1 MEYFSHLI
9 KKILGIA
16 VLGLLLSGNAYADV
30 NEPGVTSIA
39 GCDSG
44 LKSVNEKF
52 IKKHL
57 KKLSKKNETSVLY
70 ASCDY
75 KYNHV
80 WAVNRGKDL
89 EKLHKKTYK
98 QCTKYAKKHTGKE
111 CYLYAV
117 NDEIV
122 WKYDK
127 EKASILAKTETAEA
141 SVLIEKQKELDK
153 KPGRFFED
161 QPDVTDKPQVHFIYL
176 LNKESKDN
184 EWDVSG
190 KMEKDLLEA
199 NKKMLKMTKGKQK
212 FRYDMREDGKMDISF
227 VRFDIQFKGDYGMNY
242 PDAYLTK
249 LGFNDPNKLYFAWV
263 DVSHRDGGQGSVH
276 HGYIFLKSKYNSGSK
291 KRILITLH
299 ELMHVNGFAW
309 ACTKGNK
316 NGHKLGTIIGG
327 PEGGDKYNLG
337 SLYEHGDDTCP
348 DFKDSVFLEP
358 TSSTS
363 FNPVY
368 LQCARAA
375 EVGRGIAPDSNYDWK
390 SRYSHKKLKKIEK
403 NRTWCTYNR
412 YKDFSNH

>member
-1 MEYFSHLI
+1 M
-9 KKILGIA
+9 KKLLGIII
-16 VLGLLLSGNAYADV
+16 LGLLLSGNAYADV

-75 KYNHV
+75 DNYS
-80 WAVNRGKDL
+80 WAVNKGRDL

>member
-1 MEYFSHLI
+1 M
-9 KKILGIA
+9 
-16 VLGLLLSGNAYADV
+16 VLGLLLSGNAYAGV

-39 GCDSG
+39 GCDKS
-44 LKSVNEKF
+44 LKYQYKKF

-57 KKLSKKNETSVLY
+57 KKLSKKNQTSVLY
-70 ASCDY
+70 ASCNYDIY
-75 KYNHV
+75 S
-80 WAVNRGKDL
+80 WAVNKGKDL

-117 NDEIV
+117 NEEIV

-127 EKASILAKTETAEA
+127 AKASILAKTETAEA

>member
-16 VLGLLLSGNAYADV
+16 VLGLLLSGNAYAGV
-30 NEPGVTSIA
+30 NEPGVTSIS

-44 LKSVNEKF
+44 LKSENKKF

-57 KKLSKKNETSVLY
+57 KKLSKKNVNSVLY

-75 KYNHV
+75 VNYS
-80 WAVNRGKDL
+80 WAVNKGKDL

-98 QCTKYAKKHTGKE
+98 ECTKYAKKHTGKE

-117 NDEIV
+117 NEEIV

-127 EKASILAKTETAEA
+127 AKASILAKTETAEA